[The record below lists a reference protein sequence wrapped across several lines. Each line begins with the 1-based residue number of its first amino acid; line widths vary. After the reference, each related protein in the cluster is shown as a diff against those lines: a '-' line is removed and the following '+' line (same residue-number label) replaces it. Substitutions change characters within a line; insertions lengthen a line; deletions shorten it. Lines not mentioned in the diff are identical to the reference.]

1 MFQKTILIQGKLSHD
16 MKALKACEAHDSTL
30 SIGKNMVDKKIR
42 KQEKH
47 KEGKSRI
54 LGNTLNRR
62 KTFT

>member
-1 MFQKTILIQGKLSHD
+1 